1 VVAIDL
7 ENNDGARGFFR
18 DILIGGVV
26 CEASAGEIHAGNGP
40 QREEGRVVRG
50 QWRKR
55 PRCTLGLTRSASSR
69 RVTIYTALHLLV
81 FSRLLCVG
89 RGMRIASISEPG
101 NESLRACQLPNAINR
116 VTPRPLLIHL
126 RLLTTLRYTAI
137 HVLSIRACLEAPN
150 FLKTGLYEN

>member
-26 CEASAGEIHAGNGP
+26 CEVSAGEIHAGNGP

-81 FSRLLCVG
+81 FSRLLVWGEAC
-89 RGMRIASISEPG
+89 
-101 NESLRACQLPNAINR
+101 ESLRYPNLETNRFARVSCQMR
-116 VTPRPLLIHL
+116 LI
-126 RLLTTLRYTAI
+126 A
-137 HVLSIRACLEAPN
+137 
-150 FLKTGLYEN
+150 

>member
-26 CEASAGEIHAGNGP
+26 CEVSAGEIHAGNGP

-81 FSRLLCVG
+81 FSRLLVWE
-89 RGMRIASISEPG
+89 RHANRFDIRTWKRIAS
-101 NESLRACQLPNAINR
+101 R
-116 VTPRPLLIHL
+116 VS
-126 RLLTTLRYTAI
+126 A
-137 HVLSIRACLEAPN
+137 AKCD
-150 FLKTGLYEN
+150 